1 MTWSEQ
7 ARAAVAEALAIDA
20 GDAVEVGL
28 DEAFGPPALDV
39 PADRWVDALTAV
51 RDVVGCTY
59 FDWLSAVDE
68 LEQGFTVVCHV
79 ARLRTAGEATAE
91 GTGDSAIDHLLVR
104 TKIPREDPRLPT
116 ATGVYAGA
124 GWHERET
131 YEMFAIDFAGHPNLA
146 PLLLPDQFEGHP
158 LRKEFVLASRVAKPW
173 PGAKEPGESEHDAAR
188 APSRRRVAPP
198 GVPSP
203 EAWGPRP
210 PGSPAP
216 DPLAAARPTRPARS
230 AKRAERP
237 ARRTPRTDQ
246 PEQPNRPEQANQPEQ
261 PASPPE
267 ADQGDGGAG
276 DE

>member
-1 MTWSEQ
+1 MSWSQEAQ
-7 ARAAVAEALAIDA
+7 AAVAEAL
-20 GDAVEVGL
+20 GVEVSL

-68 LEQGFTVVCHV
+68 LEQGFTVVCHLV
-79 ARLRTAGEATAE
+79 RLRGRDSGAGD
-91 GTGDSAIDHLLVR
+91 GDAGDGSTIDHLLVR
-104 TKIPREDPRLPT
+104 TKIPREDARLPT

-131 YEMFAIDFAGHPNLA
+131 YEMFDIDFAGHPNLA

-216 DPLAAARPTRPARS
+216 DPLAAAKPARPARS

-237 ARRTPRTDQ
+237 ARRTP
-246 PEQPNRPEQANQPEQ
+246 PAEQPDK
-261 PASPPE
+261 PAGPPDAGE
-267 ADQGDGGAG
+267 GGREDG
-276 DE
+276 

>member
-1 MTWSEQ
+1 MSWSEE
-7 ARAAVAEALAIDA
+7 ARAAVAEALGLDA
-20 GDAVEVGL
+20 AEVGL

-68 LEQGFTVVCHV
+68 LEQGFTVVCHLV
-79 ARLRTAGEATAE
+79 RLRGQDREDSDESAG
-91 GTGDSAIDHLLVR
+91 SAIDHLLVR
-104 TKIPREDPRLPT
+104 TKIPREDARLPT

-131 YEMFAIDFAGHPNLA
+131 YEMFDIDFAGHPNLA

-216 DPLAAARPTRPARS
+216 DPLAAAKPARPARS

-246 PEQPNRPEQANQPEQ
+246 PEQPAQPEQ
-261 PASPPE
+261 L
-267 ADQGDGGAG
+267 DQPDQPGEGGAG
-276 DE
+276 DG

>member
-1 MTWSEQ
+1 MSWPEQ
-7 ARAAVAEALAIDA
+7 ARAAVAEALGVDA
-20 GDAVEVGL
+20 AEVGL

-39 PADRWVDALTAV
+39 PPDRWVDALTAV

-79 ARLRTAGEATAE
+79 ARLRGQGGGASAGP
-91 GTGDSAIDHLLVR
+91 SVDHLLVR
-104 TKIPREDPRLPT
+104 TRIPREDARLPT

-131 YEMFAIDFAGHPNLA
+131 YEMFDIDFAGHPNLA

-173 PGAKEPGESEHDAAR
+173 PGAKEPGESEHEAAR

-210 PGSPAP
+210 PGSTAP
-216 DPLAAARPTRPARS
+216 DPLAAAKPARPARS

-237 ARRTPRTDQ
+237 ARRTPRGAQPDQ
-246 PEQPNRPEQANQPEQ
+246 PDQ
-261 PASPPE
+261 PASPPDAGE
-267 ADQGDGGAG
+267 GGPAD
-276 DE
+276 E